1 MKKINFRDLIIY
13 EDDDYIVVNKPPFIA
28 SLKDRNDKISIQS
41 LAVDHHPD
49 CSLCHRLDKET
60 SGALAIA
67 KNKEAYK
74 NLSLQFEHRKVLKI
88 YHAVVVGVHNY
99 KNLKVNMPILVN
111 SRGTV
116 RIDRNGKEAKT
127 VFNSVKAYSGHT
139 LVACELLTGRTHQIR
154 IHLAKKSSPI
164 VGDLEYGGEFLFL
177 STIKKKFNLK
187 KYTEEEPL
195 MKRVALHAYTIGFSY
210 SDKQFREIMAPYPKD
225 FKVLINQLEKNS

>member
-1 MKKINFRDLIIY
+1 MKKINFRDLILY

-28 SLKDRNDKISIQS
+28 SLKDRNHKISIQS
-41 LAVDHHPD
+41 LAVDHHPN

-88 YHAVVVGVHNY
+88 YHAVVDGVHDYN
-99 KNLKVNMPILVN
+99 NLKINMHILVN

-116 RIDRNGKEAKT
+116 RIDRTGKEAKT
-127 VFNSVKAYSGHT
+127 VFNSVRAYSGHT
-139 LVACELLTGRTHQIR
+139 LVSCELLTGRTHQIR
-154 IHLAKKSSPI
+154 IHLAKIGSPI
-164 VGDLEYGGEFLFL
+164 VGDGEYGGKPLYL
-177 STIKKKFNLK
+177 STIKKKFKLK

-195 MKRVALHAYTIGFSY
+195 MKRFALHAYKIGFSL
-210 SDKQFREIMAPYPKD
+210 SDNQFTEIIAPYPKD
-225 FKVLINQLEKNS
+225 FKVLINQMEKNS